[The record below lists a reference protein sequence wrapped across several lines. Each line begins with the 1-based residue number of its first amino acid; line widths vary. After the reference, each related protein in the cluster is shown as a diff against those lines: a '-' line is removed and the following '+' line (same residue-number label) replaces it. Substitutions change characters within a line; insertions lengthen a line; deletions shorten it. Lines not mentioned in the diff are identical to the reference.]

1 MNNRLGFSIGLIGVV
16 FAVTPGP
23 QSLLG
28 ADELNSAE
36 VRQRI
41 GTAASHPRLLW
52 TAGGE
57 DLVRNKIK
65 QDPRCR
71 QAWEAVQITA
81 DHMLSEP
88 VVIYQK
94 QGRRLLHRSREAL
107 SRVIHLSF
115 AARMTGDERYTTRAM
130 KEMKAA
136 AVMPDWNPSHFL
148 DTAEMTL
155 ALAIGYDWLYADLTP
170 EDRAVIREAIESKG
184 LGPYLRPGAK
194 HGWERGGNNW
204 NQVCHAG
211 MVAGAL
217 ALLEDDP
224 QRATEVVSRAVAGLP
239 YAMKV
244 YEPDGTY
251 PEGPSYWNYG
261 TTLNVVLI
269 ATLESALGTDFGLT
283 QRPGFL
289 KTGEFPLHITGVTGR
304 YFNFSD
310 CGSGTSFSPAMI
322 WFATRTRHPDLRW
335 FEDGLLQREAAEI
348 VASKGRSQGDRF
360 FPLMLVWSDPAMQ
373 RAEPTVQHWFG
384 RGPNPLAVFRTS
396 WNDPN
401 AIYLA
406 VKAGSPGTSH
416 GHMDVGSFIL
426 EADGVRWS
434 LDLGSQSYHA
444 MESRGLD
451 IWNNRPGSDRWRIFR
466 YHNRGHSTLMVDD
479 REQVVKSFAPITE
492 FSDQPDKPFAVVNL
506 TETYAGQLARAVRR
520 FTVLSND
527 QVLIED
533 QLEAGAKQATVR
545 WAMVT
550 PATVQPDG
558 AGGAWLHQDDKRL
571 RMEILSP
578 AGMSVKTWPADPP
591 PNEFDEPNPGV
602 TIAGCTITLMPQQ
615 EAILKVRLTRGAS
628 VATR

>member
-1 MNNRLGFSIGLIGVV
+1 M
-16 FAVTPGP
+16 
-23 QSLLG
+23 
-28 ADELNSAE
+28 
-36 VRQRI
+36 RQRI
-41 GTAASHPRLLW
+41 ETPAPHPRLLW

-57 DLVRNKIK
+57 ELVRSKIK
-65 QDPRCR
+65 QDPRC
-71 QAWEAVQITA
+71 QQVWKAVQITA
-81 DHMLSEP
+81 DHMLTEP
-88 VVIYQK
+88 AVVYRK
-94 QGRRLLHRSREAL
+94 EGRRLLHRSREAL
-107 SRVIHLSF
+107 RRVIHLAF
-115 AARMTGDERYTTRAM
+115 AARMTGDKRYVTRAIE
-130 KEMKAA
+130 EMKAA
-136 AVMPDWNPSHFL
+136 AAMPDWNPSHFL

-170 EDRAVIREAIESKG
+170 ADRAVIREAIESKG

-224 QRATEVVSRAVAGLP
+224 KRAVEVVSRALAGLP

-269 ATLESALGTDFGLT
+269 GMLESALGTDFDLA

-289 KTGEFPLHITGVTGR
+289 KTGEFPLQVTGATGK

-310 CGSGTSFSPAMI
+310 CGTGTPFSPAMI
-322 WFATRTRHPDLRW
+322 WFASRTRRSELLW

-348 VASKGRSQGDRF
+348 VASKGKSQGDRF
-360 FPLMLVWSDPAMQ
+360 FPLALVWSDPALK
-373 RAEPTVQHWFG
+373 RAEPTVRHWFG

-396 WNDPN
+396 WTDPN

-426 EADGVRWS
+426 ESDGVRWS
-434 LDLGSQSYHA
+434 LDLGSQNYHD

-479 REQVVKSFAPITE
+479 QEQVVKSFAPITE
-492 FSDQPDKPFAVVNL
+492 FSDQPDKPFAVVDL
-506 TETYAGQLARAVRR
+506 TETYAGQLAHAIRR

-533 QLEAGAKQATVR
+533 QLEAGAKPATVR

-558 AGGAWLHQDDKRL
+558 AGRAWLHQDGKRL
-571 RMEILSP
+571 RMEVLSP
-578 AGMSVKTWPADPP
+578 AGTSLQTWVADPP

-602 TIAGCTITLMPQQ
+602 TIVGCTVALQPQ
-615 EAILKVRLTRGAS
+615 EKTALKVSLTRGS
-628 VATR
+628 NVAPTR